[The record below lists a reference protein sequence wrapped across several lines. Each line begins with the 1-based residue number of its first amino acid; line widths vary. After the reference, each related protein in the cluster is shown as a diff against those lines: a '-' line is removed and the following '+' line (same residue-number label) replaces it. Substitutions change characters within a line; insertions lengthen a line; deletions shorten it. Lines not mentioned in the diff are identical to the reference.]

1 MNDSFRHGFPVVG
14 SYTWGNEGQA
24 SGNTQEKEWND
35 AVDPANSMLPKPIN
49 QPYNPRYEDKAF
61 HNFED
66 IDSDGKD
73 DGALMKIVLGVHWIP
88 RSWGSKPQAPQEY
101 YLVSFKANL
110 LTADE

>member
-1 MNDSFRHGFPVVG
+1 
-14 SYTWGNEGQA
+14 
-24 SGNTQEKEWND
+24 
-35 AVDPANSMLPKPIN
+35 MLPKPIN

-101 YLVSFKANL
+101 YLCLFQSQPL
-110 LTADE
+110 DGG